1 MDQHQAVEKGQL
13 LLAEPFTQDETFKR
27 AVILLTH
34 HKEDGSVGFILN
46 KPLELKVN
54 DVVTRITDSDY
65 NLYMGGPVSSDNL
78 YYIHTRG
85 DLVDGSVNI
94 GKNIYWGGNF
104 DTIASLIDTQQLKPE
119 HIRFFIG
126 YTGWE
131 PGQLTSEMDKNAWIV
146 SPAASAPVVLHPQP
160 KIMWSTILKNMGGKY
175 SQFANYPENPSLN

>member
-1 MDQHQAVEKGQL
+1 MEEHKTLLEKGQL

-27 AVILLTH
+27 SVILLTH
-34 HKEDGSVGFILN
+34 HKDDGSVGFILN

-54 DVVTRITDSDY
+54 DVVARITNSDY

-85 DLVDGSVNI
+85 DLVEGSVNI
-94 GKNIYWGGNF
+94 GHNIYWGGNF
-104 DTIASLIDTQQLKPE
+104 DTISTLIDTNQLKPE

-131 PGQLTSEMDKNAWIV
+131 PGQLKKEMNKNAWIV
-146 SPAASAPVVLHPQP
+146 SPSTAPIVLSTQS
-160 KIMWSTILKNMGGKY
+160 KALWSTILKTMGGKY
-175 SQFANYPENPSLN
+175 SEIANYPENPLLN